1 MTINMGKGGGVVR
14 TILAFIVSPL
24 VVSLFV
30 LVVITIRRVL
40 VFEADV
46 IEMPYLKHAFIM
58 VWGMTLIYTFI
69 LIVPF
74 YTILRIRKMYS
85 LKSILKG
92 GAISGL
98 IVGLMIVILLPT
110 VTFLPIGFLAGLL
123 GGALFHAI
131 HGDVTSM
138 VPAEEP

>member
-1 MTINMGKGGGVVR
+1 
-14 TILAFIVSPL
+14 
-24 VVSLFV
+24 
-30 LVVITIRRVL
+30 
-40 VFEADV
+40 
-46 IEMPYLKHAFIM
+46 
-58 VWGMTLIYTFI
+58 MTLAYTFI